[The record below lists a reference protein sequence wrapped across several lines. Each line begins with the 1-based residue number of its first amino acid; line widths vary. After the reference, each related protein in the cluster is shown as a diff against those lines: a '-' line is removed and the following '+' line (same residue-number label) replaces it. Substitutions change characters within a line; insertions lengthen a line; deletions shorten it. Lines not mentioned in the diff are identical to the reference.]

1 MSHQPPTAR
10 DNQSSGQRSKGP
22 LRRLYDWVLHW
33 AETPYGSP
41 ALFINSFAESSFF
54 PIPPDPLL
62 IALCIGKPSRSLRFA
77 MWCSFAS
84 VLGGVAGY
92 LIGWGIW
99 SAVDEYFFRWVPS
112 FTPEA
117 FEHVRALYDQW
128 DFWVVFTAGFTPIP
142 YKLITIGA
150 GVFAVNFPVFVA
162 ASVLSRS
169 ARFFLVAWLI
179 RRYGKPITTFIDRYF
194 NLLSLVFMVLLI
206 GGFLMFKYVLH

>member
-1 MSHQPPTAR
+1 MSHRQQTAADGQPAR
-10 DNQSSGQRSKGP
+10 KGP
-22 LRRLYDWVLHW
+22 VRRLYDWVLHW
-33 AETPYGSP
+33 ADTPYGSP

-62 IALCIGKPSRSLRFA
+62 IALCIGRPSRAFRFA
-77 MWCSFAS
+77 LWCSVAS

-99 SAVDEYFFRWVPS
+99 EAVGQYFFRWVPS
-112 FTPEA
+112 FTPGT
-117 FEHVRALYDQW
+117 FEYIRVLYDKW

-179 RRYGKPITTFIDRYF
+179 RRYGLSITAFIDRYF
-194 NLLSLVFMVLLI
+194 NLATIIFVLLLA
-206 GGFLMFKYVLH
+206 GGFMLFKYVLH